1 MDNAAWEGA
10 GARGD
15 GEPVETT
22 VALPDEGQSIAE
34 ARQLAAAFLGRVRA
48 DHLPE
53 ISKQTVELTQLVVSE
68 LVTNARKYAPGPILL
83 RLRIL
88 AAMLEISVWD
98 TAPHFPI
105 AKSPDPGRIGQH
117 GLEIVM
123 AIAQNV
129 EVQRE
134 PVGKRVTAHLALDGG
149 PGSLSDAGSG

>member
-1 MDNAAWEGA
+1 MSNAAREGA
-10 GARGD
+10 GAQDD

-34 ARQLAAAFLGRVRA
+34 ARQLAAAFLLRVRA
-48 DHLPE
+48 DHLPD
-53 ISKQTVELTQLVVSE
+53 ISRQTVELTQLVVSE

-98 TAPHFPI
+98 SAPHFPD
-105 AKSPDPGRIGQH
+105 AKTPDSGRIGQH

-123 AIAQNV
+123 AIAQKV
-129 EVQRE
+129 DVQRE
-134 PVGKRVTAHLALDGG
+134 PAGKRVTAHLALNDE
-149 PGSLSDAGSG
+149 PGDLPEAETG

>member
-1 MDNAAWEGA
+1 MSNAARDGA
-10 GARGD
+10 GAQGD
-15 GEPVETT
+15 AEPVETT

-34 ARQLAAAFLGRVRA
+34 ARHLAAAFLGRVRT
-48 DHLPE
+48 DHLPD
-53 ISKQTVELTQLVVSE
+53 ISRQTVELTQLVVSE

-88 AAMLEISVWD
+88 AAVLEISVWD
-98 TAPHFPI
+98 SAPHFPV
-105 AKSPDPGRIGQH
+105 AKSPDPGRAGQH

-123 AIAQNV
+123 AIAQKV
-129 EVQRE
+129 DIQRE